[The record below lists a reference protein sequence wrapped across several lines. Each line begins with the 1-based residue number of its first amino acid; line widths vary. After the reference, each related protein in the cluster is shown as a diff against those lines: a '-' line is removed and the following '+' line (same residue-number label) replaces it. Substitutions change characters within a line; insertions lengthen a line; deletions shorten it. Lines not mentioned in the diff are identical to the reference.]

1 VQNSL
6 RESVR
11 QLLMD
16 KISKFGLTDEFE
28 VLDAEIRGRSGSL
41 IIFKGMQHYNADTI
55 KSLEGFDGAWVEE
68 AQSFSATSLRY
79 LRPTIRKDGS
89 EIWFSWNPRNKRDAV
104 DHFMRQEKPAE
115 AICVR
120 VGWQDNPWFPA
131 VLKKEKDHDYE
142 ADPINAAHVWGGE
155 YQMITQGSYYGRLIA
170 KARLDKR
177 VTKVPYDPKLQVC
190 TAWDLGM
197 QGCIWFFQHVG
208 LERRVIGFYQKEGA
222 GLDHFGAYVKNLDY
236 AYEAHYLP
244 HDIEARE
251 ISSGQVRLDILRSMK
266 IGPIRVVPA
275 ESVENGIETVRSILP
290 QCWFDESC
298 EEGLEALS
306 QYEAEYVEDHG
317 VFKPKPLHN
326 WASHPC
332 FVGETE
338 ILTHNG
344 MCQIRNLPE
353 VGEVLTSCG
362 WKAYRNPRITRK
374 DAPLVEVRFIG
385 GYTVNCTP
393 DHLFKTASGWRSAR
407 SLTRNTEIQSSL
419 MSLPN
424 ISTEDCTGST
434 RLKST
439 FRAAARSCTA
449 RFGAWLSG
457 PFQLDATSITRMPIL
472 PITGW
477 TISNASLLPSTSP
490 ILGGRTSKLTAP
502 EDSTT
507 VPGRK
512 RLTGTNPMPVGFG
525 IRDMP
530 NGSRAG
536 PNGGESRRIA
546 QSAAQSFSAS
556 IESVLTPRNTAQ
568 PPARPLLI
576 ESVRPLSERADVWCL
591 TVPGAE
597 EFSLANGALVHNCDA
612 FRMYAMGH
620 RPQAKVKAPKD
631 FALPP
636 GIV

>member
-1 VQNSL
+1 LSILDIQVPRALKPLLAPARYKGAYGGRGGAKSHFFAEQLVKRAYLKPIRWACIREVQNSL

-11 QLLMD
+11 QLLVD
-16 KISKFGLTDEFE
+16 KIAKFGLENEFDP
-28 VLDAEIRGRSGSL
+28 LDAEIRGKNGSL

-115 AICVR
+115 AICIR
-120 VGWQDNPWFPA
+120 VGWQDNPWFPE
-131 VLKKEKDHDYE
+131 VLRKEKDHDYE

-155 YQMITQGSYYGRLIA
+155 YQVITQGSYYGRLIA
-170 KARLDKR
+170 KARLEKR
-177 VTKVPYDPKLQVC
+177 VLKIPYDPKLPVC

-275 ESVENGIETVRSILP
+275 ESVENGIETVRSVLP

-326 WASHPC
+326 WASHP
-332 FVGETE
+332 
-338 ILTHNG
+338 
-344 MCQIRNLPE
+344 
-353 VGEVLTSCG
+353 S
-362 WKAYRNPRITRK
+362 
-374 DAPLVEVRFIG
+374 
-385 GYTVNCTP
+385 
-393 DHLFKTASGWRSAR
+393 
-407 SLTRNTEIQSSL
+407 
-419 MSLPN
+419 
-424 ISTEDCTGST
+424 
-434 RLKST
+434 
-439 FRAAARSCTA
+439 
-449 RFGAWLSG
+449 
-457 PFQLDATSITRMPIL
+457 
-472 PITGW
+472 
-477 TISNASLLPSTSP
+477 
-490 ILGGRTSKLTAP
+490 
-502 EDSTT
+502 
-507 VPGRK
+507 
-512 RLTGTNPMPVGFG
+512 
-525 IRDMP
+525 
-530 NGSRAG
+530 
-536 PNGGESRRIA
+536 
-546 QSAAQSFSAS
+546 
-556 IESVLTPRNTAQ
+556 
-568 PPARPLLI
+568 
-576 ESVRPLSERADVWCL
+576 
-591 TVPGAE
+591 
-597 EFSLANGALVHNCDA
+597 DA

-620 RPQAKVKAPKD
+620 RPHAKVKAPKD